1 MSQLLTLSRAAR
13 LIGVSRA
20 VLQKR
25 IKEGELASFDGMVTT
40 EDLLKAY
47 PSARLEDD
55 AMLERLTVLKEEAF
69 GKRVRERALPNALVL
84 AERLF
89 EQSRELADVRTHLQ
103 RYHAMV
109 TRLQERIEQESASAA
124 KEVRQVLARLAEL
137 LQRELEQTLGDA
149 TPADALSVM
158 DDMLKVMSAHVV
170 LHPSRHEF
178 FVEGSDSILDAALR
192 AGIPVNFGCSSGG
205 CGLCKARVVSG
216 QVKKIRHH
224 DYQLSEVERIQGY
237 CLLCCH
243 TPVSDLVIEALEAG
257 GPADIPE
264 QQIAARVKT
273 AERLGDRVML
283 LHLQTPRSSRLRF
296 LAGQSATL
304 GFPAGGEAV
313 LPIASCPCDDRNIQ
327 FHLDRE
333 AGEAFTEQVF
343 AGTLRPGDTV
353 TVRGPWG
360 DFILRKNSQRPL
372 VFISCD
378 TGFAPIKSLVEHAM
392 AADESERIHLYRL
405 ATRPDGHYLAN
416 LCRAWADA
424 LDNFRYTA
432 LTAERE
438 GNWGRCADT
447 VVGRLAED
455 YDDLSILDVYV
466 AGPEGFVGEVARGLS
481 LRGVAI
487 DRLSACVV

>member
-1 MSQLLTLSRAAR
+1 MAQLLTLSRAAR
-13 LIGVSRA
+13 LIGVTRSA
-20 VLQKR
+20 LQSK
-25 IKEGELASFDGMVTT
+25 IKLGELASFDGMVTT

-47 PSARLEDD
+47 PAARLEDD
-55 AMLERLTVLKEEAF
+55 AMLERLTTLKEEAF

-89 EQSRELADVRTHLQ
+89 EQSRELADLRTHLQ

-109 TRLQERIEQESASAA
+109 TRLQDRIEDESASAA
-124 KEVRQVLARLAEL
+124 EDARAVLGRLAGL
-137 LQRELEQTLGDA
+137 LQEELAQALADS
-149 TPADALSVM
+149 TPADALAVM
-158 DDMLKVMSAHVV
+158 DDMLRVMSAHVV

-178 FVEGSDSILDAALR
+178 FVEGNDSILDAALR
-192 AGIPVNFGCSSGG
+192 AGIPLNFGCSSGS

-216 QVKKIRHH
+216 QVQKIRHH

-257 GPADIPE
+257 GPSDIPE
-264 QQIAARVKT
+264 QEIAARVKV
-273 AERLGDRVML
+273 AQRLGDRVMM

-296 LAGQSATL
+296 LAGQSVTL
-304 GFPAGGEAV
+304 GFPSGGEAV
-313 LPIASCPCDDRNIQ
+313 LPIASCPCDDRNLQ
-327 FHLDRE
+327 FHLDQD
-333 AGEAFTEQVF
+333 AGGHFTEQVF
-343 AGTLRPGDTV
+343 AGALRPGDTV

-360 DFILRKNSQRPL
+360 DFILHQSADHPL
-372 VFISCD
+372 VFIACD

-405 ATRPDGHYLAN
+405 ATRSDGHYLAN

-432 LTAERE
+432 LTAEPSSEWEHSARK
-438 GNWGRCADT
+438 
-447 VVGRLAED
+447 VVARLAED
-455 YDDLSILDVYV
+455 YGDLSRFDVYV
-466 AGPEGFVGEVARGLS
+466 AGPEGFAGEVAKGLS

-487 DRLSACVV
+487 DRLTACVI

>member
-1 MSQLLTLSRAAR
+1 MAQLLTLSRAAR
-13 LIGVSRA
+13 LIGVTRSA
-20 VLQKR
+20 LQSK
-25 IKEGELASFDGMVTT
+25 IKLGELASFDGMVTT

-47 PSARLEDD
+47 PAARLEDD
-55 AMLERLTVLKEEAF
+55 AMLERLTTLKEEAF

-89 EQSRELADVRTHLQ
+89 EQSRELADLRAHLQ

-109 TRLQERIEQESASAA
+109 TRLQDRIDEESASAA
-124 KEVRQVLARLAEL
+124 ADARAVLGRLAGLLQEELARA
-137 LQRELEQTLGDA
+137 LGDSA
-149 TPADALSVM
+149 PADALAVM
-158 DDMLKVMSAHVV
+158 DDMLRVMSAHVV

-178 FVEGSDSILDAALR
+178 FVEGNDSILDAALR
-192 AGIPVNFGCSSGG
+192 AGIPLNFGCSSGS

-216 QVKKIRHH
+216 QVQKVRHH

-257 GPADIPE
+257 GPSDIPE
-264 QQIAARVKT
+264 QEIAARVKV
-273 AERLGDRVML
+273 AERLGERVML

-296 LAGQSATL
+296 LAGQSVTL
-304 GFPAGGEAV
+304 GFPSGGEAV
-313 LPIASCPCDDRNIQ
+313 LPIASCPCDDRNLQ
-327 FHLDRE
+327 FHLDKD
-333 AGEAFTEQVF
+333 AGGHFNGQVF
-343 AGTLRPGDTV
+343 AGALRPGDTV

-360 DFILRKNSQRPL
+360 DFILRQSADHPL
-372 VFISCD
+372 VFIACD

-405 ATRPDGHYLAN
+405 ATRSDGHYLAN

-432 LTAERE
+432 LTAEAGSGWELSARK
-438 GNWGRCADT
+438 
-447 VVGRLAED
+447 VVARLAED
-455 YDDLSILDVYV
+455 YGDLSRFDVYL
-466 AGPEGFVGEVARGLS
+466 AGPEGFAGEVAKGLS

-487 DRLSACVV
+487 DRLSACVI